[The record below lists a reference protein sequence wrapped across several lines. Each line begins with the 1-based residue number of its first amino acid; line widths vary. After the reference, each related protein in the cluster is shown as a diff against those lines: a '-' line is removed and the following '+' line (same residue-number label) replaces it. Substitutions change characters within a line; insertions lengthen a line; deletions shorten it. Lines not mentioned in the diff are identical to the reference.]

1 MNLESLKELSQRFL
15 SERPAG
21 DPRRERDRIDRD
33 GFAEVFARAE
43 AFARMGPPVDASLEP
58 ASAPQNVQY
67 LLSAS
72 SKRERAMSERG
83 AKRGL
88 KAGRNALV
96 QEAGWPKAEADRL
109 MIEAESGNLSEGQF
123 MRTVES
129 ALQQSKTSGRFSL
142 PGGNQPQEPQTRR
155 QPEPEPEPQQQS
167 RGGFAG
173 AFSAAEELATGN
185 YQERD
190 RR

>member
-1 MNLESLKELSQRFL
+1 MPMLESLKELSQRFL

-21 DPRRERDRIDRD
+21 DPRRERDRVDRD
-33 GFAEVFARAE
+33 RFSEVFTRAE
-43 AFARMGPPVDASLEP
+43 AFARMGPPIDASLEP

-72 SKRERAMSERG
+72 RKEELPLSAAGTS
-83 AKRGL
+83 RGL

-109 MIEAESGNLSEGQF
+109 LIEAETGDLSEAQF

-142 PGGNQPQEPQTRR
+142 PASNRSQSQEPESRR
-155 QPEPEPEPQQQS
+155 QTESEPQQQ
-167 RGGFAG
+167 RGGISEAIT
-173 AFSAAEELATGN
+173 AAEELATGN